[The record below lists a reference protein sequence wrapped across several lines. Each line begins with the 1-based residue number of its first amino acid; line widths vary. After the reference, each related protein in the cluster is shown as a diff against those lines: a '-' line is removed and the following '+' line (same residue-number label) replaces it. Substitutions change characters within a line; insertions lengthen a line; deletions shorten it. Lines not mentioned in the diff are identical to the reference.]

1 MKKVEKVSIAEI
13 SFTLDSDAYLALK
26 QYLDSLHEYYENDPD
41 GREIIA
47 DIEARIAELILGEQV
62 YTKVVSRPLIDTI
75 IAQLGTP
82 DQIDDEAG
90 EDSFAA
96 SKSRGAGASTDSQMP
111 RRLHRSAEG
120 KIFGGVC
127 SGFATFLDVNVAWIR
142 LVFLAPL
149 LLGLFVAP
157 FHWHW
162 LHEFC
167 QSWGWVFFVT
177 YIVLWIALPMARTPR
192 QKLEARG
199 EKITPASIRQ
209 TMQGA
214 ASTPAGRKAASVGAE
229 LLTVVGRVVLFFVK
243 FVMAVIGFTVLFAAA
258 GIIISM
264 LAVLFYPANVVV
276 VANEVPIVSLFEGMR
291 TPVLFVL
298 LTLFCAMMP
307 LLVVGMAM
315 LSFTFS
321 WRLGRLFYGLTL
333 SSWAIAIIFCG
344 FVAIS
349 EVRFFR
355 DVFPDRIERLE
366 DQERRGRH
374 GRWEWDSDSSSRS
387 GSRGDE
393 WRATPGRVTDGGS
406 VDSLDGAGAA
416 INSLG
421 VDSVAGEVMD
431 EVGGRNRIEIRRVD

>member
-1 MKKVEKVSIAEI
+1 MKKVEKVSISEI
-13 SFTLDSDAYLALK
+13 SFTLDSDAYVALK
-26 QYLDSLHEYYENDPD
+26 QYLDSLHDYYENDPD

-90 EDSFAA
+90 EGGGEERP
-96 SKSRGAGASTDSQMP
+96 SRGAGGAAADSQMP

-127 SGFATFLDVNVAWIR
+127 SGIATFIDTNVAWVR
-142 LVFLAPL
+142 LVFLSPL
-149 LLGLFVAP
+149 LLRIIAAP
-157 FHWHW
+157 FHWFW
-162 LHEFC
+162 FREF
-167 QSWGWVFFVT
+167 SEGWSWVFFVT

-199 EKITPASIRQ
+199 ERITPASIRH

-243 FVMAVIGFTVLFAAA
+243 FVMAVFGFSVLFAAA
-258 GIIISM
+258 ALFMVM
-264 LAVLFYPANVVV
+264 LAALFHPTSIVMANDMDII
-276 VANEVPIVSLFEGMR
+276 ALLDGMR

-298 LTLFCAMMP
+298 LVLFCAMMP
-307 LLVVGMAM
+307 LFVVGMAM

-321 WRLGRLFYGLTL
+321 WRLGRLFYGATL
-333 SSWAIAIIFCG
+333 GSWALAIIFCG

-349 EVRFFR
+349 EARFLNHELPR
-355 DVFPDRIERLE
+355 RIERWGGRLE
-366 DQERRGRH
+366 IMEDRWRH
-374 GRWEWDSDSSSRS
+374 RHDDHFDHDG
-387 GSRGDE
+387 GE
-393 WRATPGRVTDGGS
+393 WRVVPGRISDGDGG
-406 VDSLDGAGAA
+406 VDSLDRSSEAGY
-416 INSLG
+416 
-421 VDSVAGEVMD
+421 VDSVAVEHSD
-431 EVGGRNRIEIRRVD
+431 EVDGRNRIEIRRVE